1 MTDYRDWTSTVSFN
15 FSLAWITMGILL
27 RTCVDGL
34 ELDFDRNGR
43 LRTKVDRDPLQ
54 RSVTHGNLL
63 DADELCVLDSGMQY
77 EPIGAT
83 GQHHAEVAAL
93 SVKAGGRIDCFA
105 VPRFYLEPAPR
116 AGEPR
121 RFRSRRRVS
130 DGRV

>member
-83 GQHHAEVAAL
+83 GQHHAEFAAL
-93 SVKAGGRIDCFA
+93 SVKAGGRID
-105 VPRFYLEPAPR
+105 VSPSRVSTWNPAPR
-116 AGEPR
+116 AGGPETVP
-121 RFRSRRRVS
+121 VTA
-130 DGRV
+130 

>member
-43 LRTKVDRDPLQ
+43 LRTKLDRDPLQ

-93 SVKAGGRIDCFA
+93 SVKAGGRMT
-105 VPRFYLEPAPR
+105 VSPSRVSTWNPAPR
-116 AGEPR
+116 AGGPETVP
-121 RFRSRRRVS
+121 VTA
-130 DGRV
+130 